1 MREKHDDS
9 KEDYG
14 SPKQGQVPNFAGY
27 PNNVKNTQTTKFRGA
42 GCATKG
48 NKFSGRVA

>member
-1 MREKHDDS
+1 MKHDDS

-14 SPKQGQVPNFAGY
+14 SPKKEATPNFAGY
-27 PNNVKNTQTTKFRGA
+27 PNNVKSTKTAKMRGT

-48 NKFSGRVA
+48 TKYSGRNV

>member
-14 SPKQGQVPNFAGY
+14 TPKKEATPSFAGY
-27 PNNVKNTQTTKFRGA
+27 PNDVKNTQTQKFRGA
-42 GCATKG
+42 GAATKG
-48 NKFSGRVA
+48 NKWSGRGV